1 MRRRGLVHKDLV
13 ADQTFFEALAKDLEA
28 LAFDLVREQGLNA
41 DKLKTEV
48 DESVKELQREL
59 ARR

>member
-1 MRRRGLVHKDLV
+1 VHKDLV